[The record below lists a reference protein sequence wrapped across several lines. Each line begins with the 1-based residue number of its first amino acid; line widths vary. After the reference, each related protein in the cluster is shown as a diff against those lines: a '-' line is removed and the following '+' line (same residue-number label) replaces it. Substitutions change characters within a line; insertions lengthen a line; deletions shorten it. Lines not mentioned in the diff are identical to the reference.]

1 MIPWNDRGYQTTC
14 TYRISSSGQLS
25 GTAGQASRDK
35 PDNYSSLE
43 KIQKMKRISL
53 IISIVLAW
61 GFNCYSQTE
70 SSSLENIALAAGNI
84 FEQLDVKSGSKVVLV
99 NSASKT
105 KVADYLKTESRTRN
119 ISLTQ
124 FSPDMSQDSLNIL
137 ASLIQDQSGKY
148 FFIFLIDPSDA
159 QFLFQY
165 AGRPDMGLKIPEDKL
180 VCDWLISEV
189 QFIRLNSIDINENT
203 RYQEKLR
210 AQLNTADTIFISTKS
225 GTNIR
230 FVARNWIIDK
240 GEIFCTPIETETNG
254 VIVVDGCAYWGPP
267 LRPVRLKIHNGRVV
281 NIDDLS
287 EEDKQEKWIRNDLT
301 ADDNAS
307 ILSEVG
313 IGTNKNALWNSDLME
328 SEQSRGT
335 CHFGFGMNLNY
346 GGQIE
351 SKKHFDLVVLNPT
364 IEINGTLVYENG
376 TL

>member
-1 MIPWNDRGYQTTC
+1 
-14 TYRISSSGQLS
+14 
-25 GTAGQASRDK
+25 
-35 PDNYSSLE
+35 
-43 KIQKMKRISL
+43 MKRTSL

-61 GFNCYSQTE
+61 VFTCYSQTE
-70 SSSLENIALAAGNI
+70 KNSIENTALAARNI
-84 FEQLDVKSGSKVVLV
+84 FEQLDVKSGSKLVLV
-99 NSASKT
+99 NSAGKT
-105 KVADYLKTESRTRN
+105 KITGYIKAESRSRN
-119 ISLTQ
+119 IFLTQ
-124 FSPDMSQDSLNIL
+124 FSPDMGQDSLNIL
-137 ASLIQDQSGKY
+137 SSLIQDKSGDH

-165 AGRPDMGLKIPEDKL
+165 AGRPDMGLKIPENRL
-180 VCDWLISEV
+180 FCDWLISED
-189 QFIRLNSIDINENT
+189 QLIRLNSKDAVENT
-203 RYQEKLR
+203 RYQNLLR
-210 AQLNTADTIFISTKS
+210 ERLNTVDTIFITTKA

-254 VIVVDGCAYWGPP
+254 VIVVDGCAYYGPP
-267 LRPVRLKIHNGRVV
+267 LRPVKLNISDGRVV

-287 EEDKQEKWIRNDLT
+287 EEIEQEKWIRNDLT
-301 ADDNAS
+301 TDDNSS

-313 IGTNKNALWNSDLME
+313 IGTNIKALWKSDLME

-346 GGQIE
+346 GGRIE

-376 TL
+376 ILMK